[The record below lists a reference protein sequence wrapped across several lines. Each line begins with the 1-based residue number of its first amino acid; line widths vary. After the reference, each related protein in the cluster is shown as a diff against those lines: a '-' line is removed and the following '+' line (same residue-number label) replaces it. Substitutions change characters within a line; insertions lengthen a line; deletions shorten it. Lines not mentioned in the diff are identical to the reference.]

1 MKLAV
6 CTGTP
11 DIINANV
18 LRKYIHV
25 ARVRIVSSFQS
36 PLVAN
41 GGYSECIMGW
51 GRGGG
56 GVENSPG
63 KEADLDQYTMFVFYV
78 PSLGLIIVY
87 SLEGFH

>member
-6 CTGTP
+6 CAGTP

-18 LRKYIHV
+18 LRKYIDV

-51 GRGGG
+51 

>member
-51 GRGGG
+51 GGGG
-56 GVENSPG
+56 G
-63 KEADLDQYTMFVFYV
+63 
-78 PSLGLIIVY
+78 
-87 SLEGFH
+87 

>member
-6 CTGTP
+6 CTGTL

-36 PLVAN
+36 PIVAN
-41 GGYSECIMGW
+41 SVYYW
-51 GRGGG
+51 GEGG

>member
-51 GRGGG
+51 GQKTALERR
-56 GVENSPG
+56 
-63 KEADLDQYTMFVFYV
+63 QT
-78 PSLGLIIVY
+78 LI
-87 SLEGFH
+87 STPCLSFTFHPWV

>member
-6 CTGTP
+6 CAGTP

-18 LRKYIHV
+18 LRKYIDV

-51 GRGGG
+51 G
-56 GVENSPG
+56 
-63 KEADLDQYTMFVFYV
+63 
-78 PSLGLIIVY
+78 
-87 SLEGFH
+87 

>member
-18 LRKYIHV
+18 LRKYIDV

>member
-1 MKLAV
+1 MAV
-6 CTGTP
+6 CTGKP
-11 DIINANV
+11 DIINASV

-25 ARVRIVSSFQS
+25 ARMRIVSSFQ
-36 PLVAN
+36 PPIVAN
-41 GGYSECIMGW
+41 GVYYW

-56 GVENSPG
+56 GLGGEVENSPG

>member
-6 CTGTP
+6 CAGTP

-18 LRKYIHV
+18 LRKYIDV

-51 GRGGG
+51 GGGG
-56 GVENSPG
+56 G
-63 KEADLDQYTMFVFYV
+63 
-78 PSLGLIIVY
+78 
-87 SLEGFH
+87 